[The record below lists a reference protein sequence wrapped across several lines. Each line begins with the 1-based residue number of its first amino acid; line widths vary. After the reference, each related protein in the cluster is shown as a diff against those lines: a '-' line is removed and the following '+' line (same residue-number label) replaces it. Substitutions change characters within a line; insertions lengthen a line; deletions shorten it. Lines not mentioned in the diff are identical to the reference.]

1 MANQMIVADKPKS
14 VLISMSD
21 RYGMKP
27 AAFEQTLR
35 ATVVPSNC
43 SREQFAAFML
53 VANEYGLNPITREIY
68 AFPARGGGI
77 VPIVS
82 IDGWVSLVNSHKAC
96 DGFEFDVEHGEDNA
110 LISITCKIYRK
121 DRKYPVT
128 VTEYLSEC
136 KRQTD
141 PWKMPHRMLR
151 HKAMIQA
158 ARYAFG
164 FSGIYDE
171 DEGRVIAA
179 AEPNADTPAAPRRVP
194 SPSQAAETPAEPDV
208 IDGEVIED
216 TPETVTKETPAPG
229 QAKTPPPVSNT
240 PSPDDPDSFMAYW
253 LDKLNGAQSG
263 EELETMFNEN
273 IETQR
278 GALFPSDYDELLEA
292 YQRAERK
299 FEA

>member
-1 MANQMIVADKPKS
+1 MPANQLVVSDKPKS

-21 RYGMKP
+21 RYGMEP

-35 ATVVPSNC
+35 ATVVPRDC
-43 SREQFAAFML
+43 SREQFAAFLL

-96 DGFEFDVEHGEDNA
+96 DGFEFDVEHGEDNT

-136 KRQTD
+136 KRPTD

-171 DEGRVIAA
+171 DEGRVIADA
-179 AEPNADTPAAPRRVP
+179 GTASTQEPRRVP
-194 SPSQAAETPAEPDV
+194 SPSAPPEIIVDESEAQ
-208 IDGEVIED
+208 EVRADDPI
-216 TPETVTKETPAPG
+216 TSGHQSTVPPPAPPK
-229 QAKTPPPVSNT
+229 AKSSNT
-240 PSPDDPDSFMAYW
+240 PDHMTDLDSYMAYCI
-253 LDKLNGAQSG
+253 DKLGSAQSG
-263 EELETMFNEN
+263 EELEAFFNDN
-273 IETQR
+273 IEAVRAQ
-278 GALFPSDYDELLEA
+278 LFPGDYDELLEI
-292 YQRAERK
+292 YQNNERK